1 MHAILHDI
9 FKGKIS
15 AFMFLMICKQ
25 NEIKNLKPLTFLSD
39 KCTINL
45 KVYYATGRKLS

>member
-1 MHAILHDI
+1 
-9 FKGKIS
+9 
-15 AFMFLMICKQ
+15 MFLMIYKQ
-25 NEIKNLKPLTFLSD
+25 NKIKNLKPLIFLSD